1 MNFMKPCKISTQSD
15 NRISHIII
23 AERDCG
29 TIQVSE
35 GSSTYKSEHG
45 MYYLSEDKSG
55 PNNPV
60 WKLKDQD
67 RYIFNTGS
75 SKGLRIGKS
84 SALKTGSSYYHSK
97 KWYDHWKIRQGL
109 LSAGQYFITTVI
121 NQIYSCL

>member
-1 MNFMKPCKISTQSD
+1 MN
-15 NRISHIII
+15 NRLFII

-35 GSSTYKSEHG
+35 GSSTAKSTHG
-45 MYYLSEDKSG
+45 IYYLSEDKSG

-75 SKGLRIGKS
+75 SSGLKIGDAS
-84 SALKTGSSYYHSK
+84 NLKTGSSYYYPSK
-97 KWYDHWKIRQGL
+97 K
-109 LSAGQYFITTVI
+109 
-121 NQIYSCL
+121 